1 MCGER
6 LADEGF
12 DVSENYIVCVC
23 FFRRHRFFVRVTP
36 PLTRPPLKFVRLETV
51 FPGLEMRKRFPLSL
65 SKKEH
70 NPPKYS
76 VIENIPLASLPPHNE
91 LVSSSHVHLILS
103 YIYIIVHAVLLTFF
117 LTFLTYSSPPPSSPS
132 VKTKKCLVKCLGLNR
147 SV

>member
-76 VIENIPLASLPPHNE
+76 VIENIPLASLPPPQRTCF
-91 LVSSSHVHLILS
+91 ILPRTS
-103 YIYIIVHAVLLTFF
+103 YPFLYIYYSTCCITYLLLNIFNVLFTSPIISLRQNQKMPRQMFR
-117 LTFLTYSSPPPSSPS
+117 
-132 VKTKKCLVKCLGLNR
+132 VK
-147 SV
+147 